1 MSREIDPEYLDR
13 ENLEKLQL
21 KRLKKVLGRVY
32 HKVPFYREAFD
43 ARKVKPDNIKNLKDL
58 ERLPFTTRED
68 LRAGYPYGFLTS
80 SLSRLVRLHTSTGTT
95 GKPKA
100 VLFTQKDI

>member
-21 KRLKKVLGRVY
+21 KRLKKVLDRVY

-43 ARKVKPDNIKNLKDL
+43 ERKVKP
-58 ERLPFTTRED
+58 R
-68 LRAGYPYGFLTS
+68 
-80 SLSRLVRLHTSTGTT
+80 
-95 GKPKA
+95 
-100 VLFTQKDI
+100 